1 MEIKDTNNSGL
12 LNLLQANR
20 TNAGSNVMGMSG
32 FGDLLAGLEGSRN
45 ASAEKASEFVARKD
59 VVNADFSKPVAKE
72 KQPLADK
79 RNEVK
84 AEKPQRE
91 PAEKKKNM
99 SGQVEDERQ
108 PKENVPSKK
117 VPQKDASEG
126 SVKAEASE
134 KAVNVEAGENV
145 SAPVLGEGGDI
156 ANGYEVSLD
165 ALALMGMVTV
175 VNPVSGEM
183 VQMTGEELAAQLSGM
198 GVDSVMVVPSSEGV
212 QVFPVSDAPTEV
224 NAFQKILQ
232 EMQPVEIADAVE
244 TEGME
249 LVAPA
254 VKTSKTTETA
264 EVVPIEENPELEVQ
278 AAQIGEAVGKEH
290 KVKVEVNVKAEKIAD
305 LVDQDLV
312 SARPMLRETTM
323 QAGNVENANPLV
335 DGESALAQVVDSQN
349 ASQVKNMNPV
359 SGAVNGAA
367 VVSAPASV
375 ENVSAAVSSENTS
388 VSLASAGAAG
398 NEMLANARSAAAN
411 DSSASFRDVYK
422 GMGKEVV
429 EQIKVNITKSA
440 VKGVDT
446 IEIQLKPEDLG
457 KIEVKMQIGKDGKLQ
472 AHIVSSR
479 PETAELLQKEM
490 ANLQKAFDD
499 AGFQTDENSLNFSF
513 RDEGQTGREQERNE
527 LRSFIGNALEQEAAM
542 DAAGNDLF
550 AGMSWDGNGG
560 LNIRV

>member
-20 TNAGSNVMGMSG
+20 TNAGGNVMGMSG
-32 FGDLLAGLEGSRN
+32 FGDLLAGLEDSRN

-59 VVNADFSKPVAKE
+59 VASADFSKPVVKE

-79 RNEVK
+79 RNEAK
-84 AEKPQRE
+84 AEKTQRE

-99 SGQVEDERQ
+99 SGQVEDKSQ
-108 PKENVPSKK
+108 SKENVPSKK
-117 VPQKDASEG
+117 VPQRDASEG
-126 SVKAEASE
+126 AVKAEAPE
-134 KAVNVEAGENV
+134 KAANVESGENV
-145 SAPVLGEGGDI
+145 SASVLGESSDI

-165 ALALMGMVTV
+165 ALALMGVVTV

-183 VQMTGEELAAQLSGM
+183 VQMTGEELAAQLSEM
-198 GVDSVMVVPSSEGV
+198 GIDSVMVIPSSEGV
-212 QVFPVSDAPTEV
+212 QVFPVSDAPAEV
-224 NAFQKILQ
+224 NAFQEILQ
-232 EMQPVEIADAVE
+232 EMQPVEMADAVE
-244 TEGME
+244 IEGME
-249 LVAPA
+249 LAAPA

-264 EVVPIEENPELEVQ
+264 EVVSAEENPELEAQ

-550 AGMSWDGNGG
+550 SVLSWDGNGG

>member
-1 MEIKDTNNSGL
+1 
-12 LNLLQANR
+12 
-20 TNAGSNVMGMSG
+20 
-32 FGDLLAGLEGSRN
+32 
-45 ASAEKASEFVARKD
+45 
-59 VVNADFSKPVAKE
+59 
-72 KQPLADK
+72 
-79 RNEVK
+79 
-84 AEKPQRE
+84 
-91 PAEKKKNM
+91 
-99 SGQVEDERQ
+99 
-108 PKENVPSKK
+108 
-117 VPQKDASEG
+117 
-126 SVKAEASE
+126 
-134 KAVNVEAGENV
+134 
-145 SAPVLGEGGDI
+145 
-156 ANGYEVSLD
+156 
-165 ALALMGMVTV
+165 
-175 VNPVSGEM
+175 
-183 VQMTGEELAAQLSGM
+183 
-198 GVDSVMVVPSSEGV
+198 
-212 QVFPVSDAPTEV
+212 
-224 NAFQKILQ
+224 
-232 EMQPVEIADAVE
+232 
-244 TEGME
+244 
-249 LVAPA
+249 
-254 VKTSKTTETA
+254 
-264 EVVPIEENPELEVQ
+264 
-278 AAQIGEAVGKEH
+278 
-290 KVKVEVNVKAEKIAD
+290 
-305 LVDQDLV
+305 
-312 SARPMLRETTM
+312 MLRETTM